1 MLSVGPSMGLDP
13 MTLGSWPELKSRVR
27 RSTNWAT
34 RVPLSCTSFN
44 WSITQL
50 YTLKIL
56 MLRCGCS
63 CFYLVIGHNFNYEI
77 GRQKFNSCVVKFI
90 MVVLFAWLSFIVHSL
105 YFYARAWRTF
115 HLFLRSV
122 VLGFHLKL
130 LIHLES
136 TLAPNGEVQSNPPT
150 FSSANLLLHTVS
162 SLSSDASLPH
172 AAFLN
177 LPGPVPRW

>member
-130 LIHLES
+130 LIHLEWLWPLMVRYNL
-136 TLAPNGEVQSNPPT
+136 TRLLFPVLTCCFILFPPC
-150 FSSANLLLHTVS
+150 LLTPPYLMPPS
-162 SLSSDASLPH
+162 
-172 AAFLN
+172 
-177 LPGPVPRW
+177 